1 MSKKFGS
8 DTFELFFTDLIF
20 SHWSSINKGTDF
32 IYVPWALLRINPNR
46 DYNLQHRYF

>member
-32 IYVPWALLRINPNR
+32 NIRSMGPVKNKSKQRL
-46 DYNLQHRYF
+46 